1 MPGVSATVTSKGQ
14 VTIPKE
20 VRVRLGITTGDR
32 LDFEVLPNGTLT
44 AKRQRQGALADVLGI
59 LKRPGQRAVS
69 VEEMNEAITGFHAK
83 AEGRPR
89 TPRPQVR
96 R

>member
-1 MPGVSATVTSKGQ
+1 MPGISATVTSKGQ

-44 AKRQRQGALADVLGI
+44 AKRRRQGSLADVLGI
-59 LKRPGQRAVS
+59 LQRPGQRAVS
-69 VEEMNEAITGFHAK
+69 VEEMNEAIAGSHAK
-83 AEGRPR
+83 AGMHPR
-89 TPRPQVR
+89 TPRRRVR